1 MLKKSEKIVGALL
14 AICCIIFSIGLFM
27 LNILPTKLLAL
38 VIVAIVIIVGIV
50 LYILLGK
57 KGHKRKIVALIL
69 AILLMIG
76 LVIGSS
82 YIFKTISFMDG
93 ILTESI
99 ETHSFYVVVKSDSKY
114 MELADIKGMDV
125 SVMDINDEIY
135 HDAWKKL
142 ESAVDVVNKNKYK
155 TFQEL
160 ANALLD
166 GKTEVIFI
174 NSVFYDLAIEEVEGF
189 NSDTVRILSTIDT
202 EKALESI
209 NRKIDVTKDPF
220 SIYISGIDTTG
231 SISNVSRSDVNM
243 VVTVNPVTKE
253 ILLTSIPRDYYV
265 VLAGKGAY
273 DKLTHSGIYG
283 INETVST
290 VENLLDTDI
299 DYYVKVNFTTV
310 VKLVDALGG
319 ITVNSDYSFSIGSYN
334 FVAGENYLNGEEA
347 LAFARERYSFE
358 SGDRQRVRNQ
368 QAVIAGILQKA
379 TSSTSILS
387 GYNDILSSLEY
398 NIETNFSSKEIT
410 SLVKMQLD
418 NMSPW
423 TIDRYSLNGSGDL
436 TPVYSMPNSNV
447 YVMVPDQS
455 TVDGAKA
462 KINEIFQ

>member
-1 MLKKSEKIVGALL
+1 MFKKIEKIVGALL

-38 VIVAIVIIVGIV
+38 VITAIVIVVGIV

-69 AILLMIG
+69 AILLIIG
-76 LVIGSS
+76 LVVGSS

-99 ETHSFYVVVKSDSKY
+99 ETHSFYVVVKADSNY
-114 MELADIKGMDV
+114 MELADIKGMEVSAMDV
-125 SVMDINDEIY
+125 DDEIY
-135 HDAWKKL
+135 NDAWQKLASAIDVKKN
-142 ESAVDVVNKNKYK
+142 EYK

-174 NSVFYDLAIEEVEGF
+174 NSVFYELAEEEVEGF
-189 NSDTVRILSTIDT
+189 NSNTVRILSTVDT

-319 ITVNSDYSFSIGSYN
+319 IRVNSDYSFSTGSYN

-347 LAFARERYSFE
+347 LAFSRARYAFS
-358 SGDRQRVRNQ
+358 SGDRQRVKNQ
-368 QAVIAGILQKA
+368 QAVITGILQKA

-418 NMSPW
+418 NMSSW
-423 TIDRYSLNGSGDL
+423 SIERYSLNGSGNS
-436 TPVYSMPNSNV
+436 TPVYSMPNSYV

-462 KINEIFQ
+462 KINEICQ

>member
-1 MLKKSEKIVGALL
+1 MLNKSEKIVGALL
-14 AICCIIFSIGLFM
+14 AICCIIFGIGLFM

-38 VIVAIVIIVGIV
+38 VIATIVIIVGIV

-69 AILLMIG
+69 AIILMIG
-76 LVIGSS
+76 LILGSS

-93 ILTESI
+93 ILTKSI
-99 ETHSFYVVVKSDSKY
+99 ETHSFYVVVKADSNY
-114 MELADIKGMDV
+114 MELADIKGMEV
-125 SVMDINDEIY
+125 SAMDIDDEIY
-135 HDAWKKL
+135 NDAWQKLASAIDVKKN
-142 ESAVDVVNKNKYK
+142 EYK

-189 NSDTVRILSTIDT
+189 NSDTVRILSTVDT

-319 ITVNSDYSFSIGSYN
+319 IRVNSDYSFSTGSYN

-347 LAFARERYSFE
+347 LAFSRARYAFS
-358 SGDRQRVRNQ
+358 SGDRQRVKNQ
-368 QAVIAGILQKA
+368 QAVITGILQKA

-387 GYNDILSSLEY
+387 SYNDILSSLEY

-410 SLVKMQLD
+410 SLIKMQLD

-423 TIDRYSLNGSGDL
+423 NIDRYSLNGSGNL
-436 TPVYSMPNSNV
+436 TPVYSMPNSYV

-455 TVDGAKA
+455 TVDRAKA
-462 KINEIFQ
+462 KINEICQ